1 MKLINFTDFQDYLTF
16 SAGLGEYLY
25 STLEST
31 SLEIFET
38 LVALFLWDED
48 GHHISGDQEKER
60 ERGLRLKTSPQ
71 ISGVDLLP

>member
-1 MKLINFTDFQDYLTF
+1 MKLINFTDFQDYLKF
-16 SAGLGEYLY
+16 LAGLGEHLY
-25 STLEST
+25 TLEST

-48 GHHISGDQEKER
+48 GHHISGDQEKES